1 MSIYMIVYD
10 AAVPFGSWTWAS
22 ILRKKNAWIQ
32 KGLYRMRLTLPGT
45 YFIQNLTWFLV
56 VSDTLN

>member
-1 MSIYMIVYD
+1 MIVYD
-10 AAVPFGSWTWAS
+10 AAVPIGRWTWAS